1 MLLLQFNL
9 IPRRKIMNNTTIKEI
24 SDIITGNISKEI
36 VGKNHVIELAIISLL
51 CGGHMLIDD
60 VPGTGKTVLAKS
72 FARALSLDF
81 KRVQCVPDMLPS
93 DLLGVNFFDMKR
105 SEFRF
110 IKGPV
115 FTNILLV
122 DEINRAMPK
131 TQSGLL
137 ECMEEYQVSVE
148 GTTYKLEEPF
158 MVIATQNPIET
169 KGTFELPEAQLDR
182 FLIKTSM
189 GYPTHAESVEILS
202 RKLQKDSGNTS
213 EEVVSADRIR
223 AAREELAQVFVHNDI
238 LGYAAE
244 ICEQTRIAK
253 EVALGASPRAMIAL
267 VRVAQGYAAIAGR
280 DHVFPDDI
288 KRAAVPVLAHR
299 IVFQNNFYHRSD
311 LGVSLI
317 NSILENTPVPS
328 EQINFSHR

>member
-1 MLLLQFNL
+1 MGNV
-9 IPRRKIMNNTTIKEI
+9 KIK
-24 SDIITGNISKEI
+24 DIAGQITDRVSREI
-36 VGKNHVIELAIISLL
+36 VGKEQVAELAVISLL

-60 VPGTGKTVLAKS
+60 VPGTGKTVFAKS
-72 FARALSLDF
+72 FAGALSLDF

-93 DLLGVNFFDMKR
+93 DLIGVNFFDMKQ

-137 ECMEEYQVSVE
+137 ECMEEHQVTVE
-148 GTTYKLEEPF
+148 GVTYSLEEPF
-158 MVIATQNPIET
+158 MVIATQNPVET

-189 GYPTHAESVEILS
+189 GYPTHEESVEILS
-202 RKLQKDSGNTS
+202 RKLQSNIGYSDVPAL
-213 EEVVSADRIR
+213 EVSDIVT
-223 AAREELAQVFVHNDI
+223 AREELARVFVHEDL
-238 LGYAAE
+238 LGYAAN
-244 ICEQTRIAK
+244 ICERTRYAK

-267 VRVAQGYAAIAGR
+267 VRVAQGYAAISGR
-280 DHVFPDDI
+280 DHVLPDDI

-299 IVFQNNFYHRSD
+299 IVFQNNFYHRGD
-311 LGVSLI
+311 MGEVLI
-317 NSILENTPVPS
+317 RSILEETPVPS
-328 EQINFSHR
+328 EQINFSRR